1 MEVHFLPILVCAII
15 SLILGSLWYGPI
27 FGKTWMRLMKVDEDC
42 MSDPIKRKAAQK
54 QAMPLYILQFV
65 LSLVQIWVLAN
76 FIVSGSTSSGIVTS
90 IWIFIGFI
98 LPMAAQGSMWNND
111 TKKDNWTRFF
121 IVAGFNLV
129 LFILLGIILSRWI

>member
-27 FGKTWMRLMKVDEDC
+27 FGKAWMRLMKVDEDC

-54 QAMPLYILQFV
+54 QAMPLYVLQFV
-65 LSLVQIWVLAN
+65 LSLIQIWVLAN
-76 FIVSGSTSSGIVTS
+76 FIVSGATSSGMVTS
-90 IWIFIGFI
+90 IWIFTGFI

>member
-1 MEVHFLPILVCAII
+1 
-15 SLILGSLWYGPI
+15 
-27 FGKTWMRLMKVDEDC
+27 MKVDEDC

>member
-15 SLILGSLWYGPI
+15 SLILGSLWYGPL

-42 MSDPIKRKAAQK
+42 MSDPIKRKATQK

-76 FIVSGSTSSGIVTS
+76 FIVSGATSSGMVTS